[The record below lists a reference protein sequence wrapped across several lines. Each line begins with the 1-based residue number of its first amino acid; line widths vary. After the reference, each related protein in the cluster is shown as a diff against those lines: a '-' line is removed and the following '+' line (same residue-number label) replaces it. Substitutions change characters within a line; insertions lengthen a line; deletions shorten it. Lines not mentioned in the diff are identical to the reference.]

1 MTGAGASVMTVVG
14 AGLVTAL
21 FGLNLFSLRNAGKL
35 LNPSRLSS
43 SFSSFF
49 STISL
54 LSSTCVLSLGL
65 RLNFLGPFLL
75 KSSLRDLAVVVVVEV
90 VGLVVWLVVWMV
102 VRLVT
107 VGTKGAVG
115 GAVTSSEDN
124 EEVSFS
130 TPDRIWM
137 D

>member
-35 LNPSRLSS
+35 LNPSLLSS

-75 KSSLRDLAVVVVVEV
+75 KSSLRDLAVVEVVEVVEV
-90 VGLVVWLVVWMV
+90 VGLVVWMV

-130 TPDRIWM
+130 SPHRIWIY
-137 D
+137 